1 MGKLPINV
9 PSPGDFYEYML
20 TERHLEMAGK
30 QLILKNVTTTGNVT
44 KIEFTNGL
52 TIFYDQP

>member
-1 MGKLPINV
+1 MAKPPINV

-30 QLILKNVTTTGNVT
+30 QLILKNVTTTGKRYQKSNLPT
-44 KIEFTNGL
+44 G
-52 TIFYDQP
+52 